1 MEFISFIIQL
11 CLSILAYLMGK
22 GAGRKIEN
30 EKSAKIVN
38 TMLLTAML
46 RLLEENSESRLTLA
60 EIKDKIQSVLGYH
73 LINAP
78 KTEIGRLL
86 QIMLESKVV
95 TETSEGFEITMYG
108 SEQLKKFC
116 LGA

>member
-1 MEFISFIIQL
+1 MEIILVIVQL
-11 CLSILAYLMGK
+11 CISIFMYSIGK
-22 GAGRKIEN
+22 GAGRRIEN
-30 EKSAKIVN
+30 QKSAKIVN

-46 RLLEENSESRLTLA
+46 RLLEENSESRLTLF

-78 KTEIGRLL
+78 KTEIERLL

-108 SEQLKKFC
+108 SEQLKKCC